1 MRSNGRV
8 GSGGFSVEEVKSRRF
23 GAVVLGAM
31 CQGGRGCQMQT
42 ADR

>member
-1 MRSNGRV
+1 M

-31 CQGGRGCQMQT
+31 CEGGGGCQMQT
-42 ADR
+42 AER